1 MNDYCAVF
9 WLRRKQTLPHLFLLA
24 QKVLGTPASSVY
36 SERLFSEYGNIY
48 ESTRSRLL
56 PKTSEKMLFLHH
68 NYQIIASEERVR
80 DARANVVVDVVPA
93 PAVVSINLEVPEPL
107 PPARMPAFDVRG
119 TGAAANFQV
128 KHKTSREQVPTM
140 IATISAVKGKQ
151 KLKRKVEPSNTSFKF
166 LQSKVYAPSSTSS
179 STASSSSNPSNL
191 EVEDED
197 EE

>member
-1 MNDYCAVF
+1 M
-9 WLRRKQTLPHLFLLA
+9 FLLA

-128 KHKTSREQVPTM
+128 KHKTSREQVPAM
-140 IATISAVKGKQ
+140 LATISADKGKEKQ
-151 KLKRKVEPSNTSFKF
+151 KLKQKVEPSNTSFKF
-166 LQSKVYAPSSTSS
+166 M
-179 STASSSSNPSNL
+179 
-191 EVEDED
+191 
-197 EE
+197 